1 MNKYKLCIL
10 LKLKKKNGKMINQN
24 DKITDFILIME
35 HDVLIDV
42 VVHLESFIND
52 ENDNNFGI
60 NIFRILLLIFIR
72 VKFECRAIV

>member
-1 MNKYKLCIL
+1 
-10 LKLKKKNGKMINQN
+10 MINQN
-24 DKITDFILIME
+24 DKITDFILIMK

-72 VKFECRAIV
+72 VKFECRAIA

>member
-1 MNKYKLCIL
+1 
-10 LKLKKKNGKMINQN
+10 MINQN

-42 VVHLESFIND
+42 VVHLESSIND

>member
-1 MNKYKLCIL
+1 MYLAKTE
-10 LKLKKKNGKMINQN
+10 KKNGKMINQN

-42 VVHLESFIND
+42 VVHLELFIND